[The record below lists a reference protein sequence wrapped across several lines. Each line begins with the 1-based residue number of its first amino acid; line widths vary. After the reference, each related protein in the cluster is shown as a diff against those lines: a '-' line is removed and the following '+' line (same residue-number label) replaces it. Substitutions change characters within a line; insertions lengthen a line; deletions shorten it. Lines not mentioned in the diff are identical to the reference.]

1 MDHGASEAA
10 HAVPAI
16 QLYMPYIVLFNFA
29 LVGVVLVS
37 LGRFLLK
44 DGLAE
49 EPGRRQNVAEFALD
63 FFVGKAE
70 EMRGCEC
77 IKTVAPLLATLFGMI
92 WLSNLLAILP
102 IPIVNKPPT
111 AFYSGPLALALCAI
125 GGTLYVSG
133 AFNGI
138 VGAVKHL
145 FWPNPLQLITEVSD
159 VMSLSLRLYG
169 NIGGEYMVAMLIMS
183 VAPFGIPLVIHAL
196 GMIPMFV
203 QPLVFTLLTTSFIA
217 GAIKHERKH
226 AEEEAAEPA
235 EVEPETEL
243 EAV

>member
-1 MDHGASEAA
+1 MEHGAKEAI
-10 HAVPAI
+10 PAI

-29 LVGVVLVS
+29 LVGIVLVVL
-37 LGRFLLK
+37 GK
-44 DGLAE
+44 LAVRGELSE
-49 EPGRRQNVAEFALD
+49 EPGPRQNLAEFALD

-77 IKTVAPLLATLFGMI
+77 VKTVAPLLATLFGMI

-102 IPIVNKPPT
+102 IPIINKPPT
-111 AFYSGPLALALCAI
+111 AFYSGPLALALCAMT
-125 GGTLYVSG
+125 GTLYVSG

-138 VGAVKHL
+138 LGAVKHL

-159 VMSLSLRLYG
+159 VLSLSLRLYG

-217 GAIKHERKH
+217 GAIKHEQEH
-226 AEEEAAEPA
+226 AKEAVEEET
-235 EVEPETEL
+235 VEPDTDIEL
-243 EAV
+243 QAV